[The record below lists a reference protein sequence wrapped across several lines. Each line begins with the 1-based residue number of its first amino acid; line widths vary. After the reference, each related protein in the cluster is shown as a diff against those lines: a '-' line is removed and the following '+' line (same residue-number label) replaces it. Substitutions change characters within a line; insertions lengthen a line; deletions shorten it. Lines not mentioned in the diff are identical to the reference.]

1 MGTGKVGLAGPA
13 FPALGLGCN
22 ALTGEY
28 GPADKTAISTTVR
41 RALDLGVRMID
52 MAGAHRPGDLERA
65 VGKAIRGSRVLI
77 ATRGGLRFG
86 AAGEPAGA
94 DGRPGALARAC
105 DASLRRL
112 AVDAI
117 DIFYLAGIDPR
128 VPVEESVGGLGQLV
142 DAGKI
147 RYIGLSQASA
157 EELRRAHAERPVAA
171 LALEYSLLERGAE
184 AAELP
189 TARALGVTAVASRP
203 LARGLLTGRI
213 SSVDHLHVDDVR
225 RDDRRFQPENLE
237 HIGHRLL
244 AAQQLAAEKHVSLG
258 RLALAWL
265 LAQPGVVPVPST
277 RDPLH
282 LEMDAAAVKVR
293 LTAEERDRLE
303 AIFPT
308 GSGSGAARRR
318 DDDLT
323 PGR

>member
-1 MGTGKVGLAGPA
+1 MGTGNVGLADLV
-13 FPALGLGCN
+13 FPALGLGGN

-28 GPADKTAISTTVR
+28 GPVGRTEISSTVR
-41 RALDLGVRMID
+41 RALELGVRMID
-52 MAGAHRPGDLERA
+52 MAGAHRGADLERI

-77 ATRGGLRFG
+77 ATRGGPRVD
-86 AAGEPAGA
+86 AAGGPVGG

-117 DIFYLAGIDPR
+117 DLFYLGIDPR
-128 VPVEESVGGLGQLV
+128 VPVEESVGELGRLV

-147 RYIGLSQASA
+147 RHIGLSHATA

-171 LALEYSLLERGAE
+171 LALEYSLLERGVE

-189 TARALGVTAVASRP
+189 AARALGVTVIAARP

-213 SSVDHLHVDDVR
+213 SSVDHLHPDDVR
-225 RDDRRFQPENLE
+225 RDDPRFRSQRLE
-237 HIGHRLL
+237 HVGHRLL
-244 AAQQLAAEKHVSLG
+244 AAQQLAAEKHVSLS

-282 LEMDAAAVKVR
+282 LEMDAAAVQVR
-293 LTAEERDRLE
+293 FTTEERDRLE
-303 AIFPT
+303 TIFPT
-308 GSGSGAARRR
+308 EPGPGADHRR
-318 DDDLT
+318 DDDVT
-323 PGR
+323 PDR